1 MSNKKHNH
9 SDNITLVQ
17 KFVDIMNN
25 NNLSELEYE
34 SNDVKLKIS
43 NKVVNTNSNTSAVIN
58 QNPEE
63 KLIQNTPDE
72 KTEKFSHD
80 HQGAV
85 NSPMVGTAYSS
96 SESGKEPFVK
106 MNSSVIKGDTL
117 LIIEAMK
124 VMNIITAHKSGKII
138 FIGFVVAAHWIC
150 FFEAIKVSNVSVTLA
165 CLSSA
170 SLFVAV
176 LEPLFYKRKIIFY
189 EVLLGALVIVGLGM
203 IFNFEPQYSL
213 GIVLAIAS
221 AFFAAIFSTVN
232 GLFVREASPSVIS
245 FYEMV
250 GGVVGISLYLLIM
263 QPENGIPIP
272 SQTDLIYLL
281 ILGLICTAFAFVI
294 SVEVLKTLSPFTSS
308 ISINMEPVYAIF
320 LALFFFG
327 DSEKMTVGFYSGALL
342 IFLTILSNAW
352 FKSRLKTTP

>member
-34 SNDVKLKIS
+34 SDDVKLKIS

-58 QNPEE
+58 HNLEE

-96 SESGKEPFVK
+96 SEAGKEPFVK
-106 MNSSVIKGDTL
+106 INSSVTKGDTL

-138 FIGFVVAAHWIC
+138 FIGFVDSQPV
-150 FFEAIKVSNVSVTLA
+150 EYDQT
-165 CLSSA
+165 
-170 SLFVAV
+170 
-176 LEPLFYKRKIIFY
+176 
-189 EVLLGALVIVGLGM
+189 
-203 IFNFEPQYSL
+203 
-213 GIVLAIAS
+213 
-221 AFFAAIFSTVN
+221 
-232 GLFVREASPSVIS
+232 
-245 FYEMV
+245 
-250 GGVVGISLYLLIM
+250 LLII
-263 QPENGIPIP
+263 E
-272 SQTDLIYLL
+272 
-281 ILGLICTAFAFVI
+281 
-294 SVEVLKTLSPFTSS
+294 
-308 ISINMEPVYAIF
+308 
-320 LALFFFG
+320 
-327 DSEKMTVGFYSGALL
+327 
-342 IFLTILSNAW
+342 
-352 FKSRLKTTP
+352 